1 MIKVEN
7 LTKTYGSITAI
18 DDISFQVNK
27 GEILGFL
34 GPNGAGKTTTMRMI
48 TGYMPANEGRVE
60 VSGFDV
66 LDYPIKAKNE
76 IGYLPENPPLYDDM
90 KVADFLD
97 FVAGLKGVEEDKA
110 QKIDSAMSR
119 CGIADVSARLI
130 GNLSKGYRQRI
141 GIAQA
146 ILNDP
151 SVLIL
156 DEPTIGLDP
165 KQIIEIRELIK
176 QLGTD
181 RTVILSTH
189 ILPEVMMTCSKVVI
203 INKGKIALETSLVE
217 LNKKLDEDNE
227 VHIKVSNYSSE
238 IKTTLNS
245 LQSVQSTEDKGGG
258 EFIIK
263 SKSSNNTDEIARAII
278 DNNWGLKEIRPRSN
292 TLEDVFLNVI
302 ASDQK
307 Q

>member
-66 LDYPIKAKNE
+66 LDDPIKAKNE

-258 EFIIK
+258 EFIVK